1 MMIGK
6 KLLLDSKKKFRK
18 LNKNLNNWLRK
29 INQKITMNKK

>member
-1 MMIGK
+1 MIGK